1 MGTENELDV
10 EGQTEPPIC
19 GLKSSV
25 TCTASPTLVGTVRS
39 DGDATDA
46 DVNADV
52 DADADATVGRGSITS
67 TVDTAR
73 VLIPECAHTLT
84 VPDVCAL
91 LETNIDNG
99 IDGSEAARRLQHHG
113 PNKVEGAKG
122 LSVWTILLR
131 QVSNSLTL
139 VLVITMVL
147 SFAIADHIE
156 GGVIAAVILL
166 NVVVG
171 FIQDFRAEQTIQ
183 ALYALSAP
191 TCKVIRGGQADTIKA
206 EALVP
211 GDLVRLGVGD
221 IVPADLRLVHSIN
234 LSTDEA
240 LLTGESVPVS
250 KHAEMVL
257 KDRDVPLGDR
267 INMVY
272 SGSTVSRGRATG
284 VVVATGMATE
294 VGKIAALLKRN
305 PQSDGRQRLSVAGR
319 AWARFRS
326 GLRVLLGLDGTP
338 MQVALSKFAL
348 LLFALAIALA
358 IIVFSVSRW
367 RVTSEV
373 LIYGICVAVAVIPE
387 SLIAVL
393 TIATALGT
401 RAMAKGNV
409 VIRKLAALEA
419 VGGVTNICSDKTG
432 TLTQGRMVAKRVW
445 LEDGTEVS
453 VRDTTHPFD
462 PASGNV
468 RVGEDEYSPVL
479 SPAAE
484 KKAARLRAL
493 LETVALCN
501 NSSVTTTQAAAPA
514 APGAPAAPSG
524 GAGAGAYAAVGEPTE
539 IALQVLAMRFG
550 MGKPE
555 LVRLDGGG
563 GGRQLLAEFPF
574 DSSCKRM
581 TVVYADEAG
590 DGGASAYTKG
600 ALEALLPLMDL
611 SDEQKTAVVAK
622 AESLAAEGLRVLCVA
637 KRSVDPGLFSSTT
650 TTTAPSPLTGVDDAE
665 KVVVQEG
672 GTRALPAGHDTTE
685 HLRSAV
691 EKDLRF
697 LGLVGLYDPPRVESA
712 AAVQRCQRAG
722 ITVHMLT
729 GDHVKTA
736 TAIAYEIGILSRAA
750 NHHGGS
756 NDYDKNNNNNNRDTT
771 IMVASAFDGLSDAQI
786 DQMERLPLV
795 LARCSPATKVRMVE
809 AMHRRGAF
817 CVMTGDGVN
826 DSPALKK
833 SDVGIAMG
841 LNGSDVA
848 KEAADMVLTDD
859 NFASIVT
866 AIEEGRR
873 LFDNIQKFLLHLLV
887 SNIAQVFLLLIGLAF
902 KDEDGVSV
910 FPLSPLEILWANL
923 VTSSFLALGLGIEEA
938 QPDIMQRPPHDLSV
952 GVFTRELITDKF
964 VYGTAMGGLC
974 LAAFSSVAYGGGPPG
989 SRGEGGASRA
999 LGRDCNESYSDVCRV
1014 AFRARATTFATLT
1027 FLLLVTAWEAK
1038 HFTRSL
1044 FAMYPE
1050 EEEEKY
1056 NNNNNN
1062 DNDNDNNNGR
1072 HGRRRRRRSGTGPA
1086 SVLRTVWRNKFLFG
1100 AVTAG
1105 FVIAFPVIYLPA
1117 VNRIVFKH
1125 DAITWEWGV
1134 VAACVVV
1141 YTAIVES
1148 WKAVKRRFRLGTTAA
1163 ASAASPASRTVGEV

>member
-1 MGTENELDV
+1 MGTETELDV

-19 GLKSSV
+19 GLKKSSA
-25 TCTASPTLVGTVRS
+25 TCTASPTLAGTAAGS
-39 DGDATDA
+39 EGDATD
-46 DVNADV
+46 
-52 DADADATVGRGSITS
+52 GRGSITS

-73 VLIPECAHTLT
+73 VPTPECAHTLT
-84 VPDVCAL
+84 VPEVCVL
-91 LETNIDNG
+91 FETNVDNG
-99 IDGSEAARRLQHHG
+99 LDGSEAARRLQHHG

-147 SFAIADHIE
+147 SFAISDHIE

-191 TCKVIRGGQADTIKA
+191 TCKVVRGGQADTIKA

-250 KHAEMVL
+250 KHAEVVL

-267 INMVY
+267 LNMAY

-284 VVVATGMATE
+284 IVVATGMTTE

-305 PQSDGRQRLSVAGR
+305 PQQGDGRQRSSVAGR
-319 AWARFRS
+319 AWTRFRN

-338 MQVALSKFAL
+338 MQVSLSKFAL
-348 LLFALAIALA
+348 LLFGLAITLA

-367 RVTSEV
+367 HVTSEV

-401 RAMAKGNV
+401 RAMARGNV

-445 LEDGTEVS
+445 LADGTEAS
-453 VRDTTHPFD
+453 VGDTTNPFD
-462 PASGNV
+462 PSSGNV
-468 RVGEDEYSPVL
+468 RVDGDEYSPVL

-484 KKAARLRAL
+484 KKAARLRGL

-501 NSSVTTTQAAAPA
+501 NSTVSRTQTAAPA
-514 APGAPAAPSG
+514 AGPQGSG
-524 GAGAGAYAAVGEPTE
+524 SGSAGGGGDSSYTYTAVGEPTE
-539 IALQVLAMRFG
+539 IALHVLAMRFG
-550 MGKPE
+550 LGKPE
-555 LVRLDGGG
+555 LLHPGS
-563 GGRQLLAEFPF
+563 GRQLLAEFPF

-581 TVVYADEAG
+581 TVVYADEG
-590 DGGASAYTKG
+590 HGGRSASAYTKG

-611 SDEQKTAVVAK
+611 SDEQRIAVVAK
-622 AESLAAEGLRVLCVA
+622 AESLAAEGLRVLCIA
-637 KRSVDPGLFSSTT
+637 KRSVDPGLFGSTET
-650 TTTAPSPLTGVDDAE
+650 PPSPLSSVDGDSE
-665 KVVVQEG
+665 KAVVQVGE
-672 GTRALPAGHDTTE
+672 TAVRPAGRDATE
-685 HLRSAV
+685 DLRSAV
-691 EKDLRF
+691 ERDLGF

-712 AAVQRCQRAG
+712 AAVRRCQRAG

-750 NHHGGS
+750 NSG
-756 NDYDKNNNNNNRDTT
+756 NDENNKD
-771 IMVASAFDGLSDAQI
+771 IMVASAFDSLSDAQI

-902 KDEDGVSV
+902 KDRKGVSV

-923 VTSSFLALGLGIEEA
+923 VTSSFLALGLGLEEA
-938 QPDIMQRPPHDLSV
+938 QPDIMERPPHDLSV

-974 LAAFSSVAYGGGPPG
+974 LAAFTSVAYSGGPG
-989 SRGEGGASRA
+989 SRGPGGAPYG
-999 LGRDCNESYSDVCRV
+999 LGHDCNESYSDVCRV

-1027 FLLLVTAWEAK
+1027 FLLLITAWEAK

-1044 FAMYPE
+1044 FNMYPE
-1050 EEEEKY
+1050 EEKRGDENI
-1056 NNNNNN
+1056 NNTTSRN
-1062 DNDNDNNNGR
+1062 
-1072 HGRRRRRRSGTGPA
+1072 RRRSGAGPT
-1086 SVLRTVWRNKFLFG
+1086 SVLHTVWRNKFLFG
-1100 AVTAG
+1100 AVMAG

-1148 WKAVKRRFRLGTTAA
+1148 WKAVKRRFRLGSAAVTVPTASSSPAA
-1163 ASAASPASRTVGEV
+1163 ASQV